1 MSQLTDR
8 GPTLSSHGRT
18 AAQRS
23 SAISGAFF
31 SGVTAAGLG
40 LGVLTVAVLLIW
52 VASPYPGSDPTGAL
66 HLAADLWLLAH
77 GVDLA
82 RTGTLS
88 GTPVPIA
95 LTPLLLTVLPVWL
108 LHRATRHALADADDQ
123 PADPGAEVPARSR
136 LGALLAGYLLVAA
149 GAVLYASTGP
159 LRAVPLSAAVC
170 VPVAAVGTLGVSAWR
185 VLGADESDEHGG
197 AAGSELVPGW
207 ARRLLAVLPGGVRYL
222 AGGPR
227 RAAVRRSATA
237 AVLTLLASGT
247 VLTLVGLGLH
257 AGEAR
262 GDLFGLA
269 SDWAG
274 RGAVLVLCLA
284 LLPNAAVWGAAY
296 GLGPGFTAGVGGTAG
311 PLGTAAPPALPHFP
325 LLGALPDPAPVTPL
339 TWAVAAGPV
348 MAGILLARYVAHQAS
363 GSGGAGRPWR
373 RRTTAAVAGLAAGAC
388 GAAMAGLA
396 ALSGGA
402 LGTGRLAVFGP
413 TWWLT
418 GLAAAGWTA
427 LTGVPCALL
436 LRACRL
442 RSARRRHAEK
452 QRDGRGL
459 RRFLGGRRGKA
470 TDVDPGVAVP
480 VPDARAVGPEGL
492 IPAGEAPEAPVPH
505 AAGASGP
512 HAPGAPEPVA
522 PQIVPV
528 AVSPYGDGDG
538 GADGE
543 PVGRPADATDGAA
556 EGEGAEAPNAE
567 GGGSRWSRGARTRR
581 AGRDGAGTGER
592 EVRKRRKARKAAKRR
607 KGGAEGVDQE
617 TAELYGFDRVV
628 HRYDPWHEADTRAAR
643 WAELRVRSHDLM
655 ADFPDEAEPPRTE
668 PPRTENPRAETS
680 RAEPAHGGRPEGA
693 PAGTE
698 PAAEEGR

>member
-8 GPTLSSHGRT
+8 GPTLSPHGRT

-77 GVDLA
+77 GVDLVRNGA
-82 RTGTLS
+82 LS

-95 LTPLLLTVLPVWL
+95 LTPLLLTALPVWL

-123 PADPGAEVPARSR
+123 PADPWAEVPARSR

-170 VPVAAVGTLGVSAWR
+170 VPVAAVGTLAVSAWR
-185 VLGADESDEHGG
+185 VLGADESDESDGHGG
-197 AAGSELVPGW
+197 AAGSELAPGW
-207 ARRLLAVLPGGVRYL
+207 VRRLLAVLPGGVRYL
-222 AGGPR
+222 VGGR
-227 RAAVRRSATA
+227 RRTAVRRSATA

-348 MAGILLARYVAHQAS
+348 LAGILLARYVAHHAA

-373 RRTTAAVAGLAAGAC
+373 RRTTAAVAGLAAVAC

-427 LTGVPCALL
+427 LTGIPCALL

-442 RSARRRHAEK
+442 RSARRRRTEK
-452 QRDGRGL
+452 QKDGRGL
-459 RRFLGGRRGKA
+459 RRFLGGRRGKP
-470 TDVDPGVAVP
+470 TDADPGAAVP
-480 VPDARAVGPEGL
+480 VPDVRVADPEGL

-512 HAPGAPEPVA
+512 HTPEAPEPVA
-522 PQIVPV
+522 PQPAPV
-528 AVSPYGDGDG
+528 AES
-538 GADGE
+538 E
-543 PVGRPADATDGAA
+543 RADAPDAK
-556 EGEGAEAPNAE
+556 

-581 AGRDGAGTGER
+581 PGPDGAGTGER
-592 EVRKRRKARKAAKRR
+592 AARKGRMRREERKARKAAKRR
-607 KGGAEGVDQE
+607 KGGAEGVDRE
-617 TAELYGFDRVV
+617 TAELYGLDRVV

-668 PPRTENPRAETS
+668 TPRTGTS
-680 RAEPAHGGRPEGA
+680 RAEPAHGRQPEGA

-698 PAAEEGR
+698 PAAEDGR